1 MLLVIKLLSVFHL
14 YSLTNRDVVTVS
26 KRDGTLVEPLTS
38 LISSSF
44 NVSWENNSTYQIT
57 FTAYDDQ
64 SVSYALLLSENT
76 ITWNGQQ
83 FIIKQCVPNF
93 SGNYNTVAITAT
105 HIYLDVRRIFQHNKK
120 AGTLTYSVK
129 DVLAFYFDNNSFGY
143 SYEVSGDFSK
153 QQITDLGGNNAFE
166 GLSQIV
172 STWKDVIIYPDNKKI
187 TIYTKDSFSKNLGNR
202 LGYGHNADNMTL
214 TYDSTGLINQLTVV
228 STNKDDGKPYFQSHI
243 VKDDESIKE
252 YGLWDG
258 GDFSD
263 ERYHDANNADNGAR
277 ATFITQPS
285 VSVTVDY
292 LDNDEPI
299 PGEIRRLEVL
309 DTGFITNVMVVS
321 YNYFPLDKSQKTS
334 LTLNSNAK
342 TVLDF
347 QRSNRSQL
355 YQSKQNTA
363 ALSQAIQETNNQ
375 IENLILNQP
384 KSWVVGKIEG

>member
-1 MLLVIKLLSVFHL
+1 M
-14 YSLTNRDVVTVS
+14 TNKDVVTVS
-26 KRDGTLVEPLTS
+26 KRDGTLVETLTS

-57 FTAYDDQ
+57 FTAFDDK
-64 SVSYALLLSENT
+64 SVSYALLLSENI
-76 ITWNGQQ
+76 ITWRGQQ
-83 FIIKQCVPNF
+83 FVIKQCVPNF

-129 DVLAFYFDNNSFGY
+129 DVLAFYFDKSPFGY

-172 STWKDVIIYPDNKKI
+172 STWKDVVIYPDNKKI

-243 VKDDESIKE
+243 IKDDASIKE
-252 YGLWDG
+252 YGVWDG

-263 ERYHDANNADNGAR
+263 ERYHDSNNADTAAR
-277 ATFITQPS
+277 AKFVTQPS
-285 VSVTVDY
+285 VSVTLDY
-292 LDNDEPI
+292 LDNDIPV
-299 PGEIRRLEVL
+299 PGELRRLEII
-309 DTGFITNVMVVS
+309 DTGFVTNVMVVA
-321 YNYFPLDKSQKTS
+321 YNYYPLDDSLKTS
-334 LTLNSNAK
+334 ITLNSNAK

-347 QRSNRSQL
+347 QRSNRNQL

-363 ALSQAIQETNNQ
+363 ALSAAIQETNDQ
-375 IENLILNQP
+375 IEKIILNQP

>member
-1 MLLVIKLLSVFHL
+1 M
-14 YSLTNRDVVTVS
+14 TNRDVVTVS
-26 KRDGTLVEPLTS
+26 KRDGTLIEPLTS

-64 SVSYALLLSENT
+64 SVSYALLLSENI

-105 HIYLDVRRIFQHNKK
+105 HVYLDVRRIFQHNKR

-243 VKDDESIKE
+243 VKDDDSIKE

-277 ATFITQPS
+277 ATFVTQPS

>member
-1 MLLVIKLLSVFHL
+1 M
-14 YSLTNRDVVTVS
+14 TNRDVVTVS

>member
-1 MLLVIKLLSVFHL
+1 
-14 YSLTNRDVVTVS
+14 
-26 KRDGTLVEPLTS
+26 
-38 LISSSF
+38 
-44 NVSWENNSTYQIT
+44 
-57 FTAYDDQ
+57 
-64 SVSYALLLSENT
+64 
-76 ITWNGQQ
+76 
-83 FIIKQCVPNF
+83 
-93 SGNYNTVAITAT
+93 
-105 HIYLDVRRIFQHNKK
+105 
-120 AGTLTYSVK
+120 
-129 DVLAFYFDNNSFGY
+129 
-143 SYEVSGDFSK
+143 
-153 QQITDLGGNNAFE
+153 
-166 GLSQIV
+166 
-172 STWKDVIIYPDNKKI
+172 
-187 TIYTKDSFSKNLGNR
+187 
-202 LGYGHNADNMTL
+202 MTL
-214 TYDSTGLINQLTVV
+214 TYDSTGLVNQLTVV
-228 STNKDDGKPYFQSHI
+228 SNNNDDGKPYFQSHI

-277 ATFITQPS
+277 ATFVTQPS

>member
-1 MLLVIKLLSVFHL
+1 M
-14 YSLTNRDVVTVS
+14 TNRDVVTVS

-64 SVSYALLLSENT
+64 SISYALLLSENT

-93 SGNYNTVAITAT
+93 SVNYNTVAITAT

-143 SYEVSGDFSK
+143 SYEVSGDFAK

-263 ERYHDANNADNGAR
+263 ERYHDVNNADNGAR
-277 ATFITQPS
+277 AKFVTQPS
-285 VSVTVDY
+285 VSVTLDY
-292 LDNDEPI
+292 LDNDMPI
-299 PGEIRRLEVL
+299 PGEIRRLEII
-309 DTGFITNVMVVS
+309 DTGFVTNVMVVS
-321 YNYFPLDKSQKTS
+321 YNYYPLDDSLKTS
-334 LTLNSNAK
+334 ITLNSNAK

-347 QRSNRSQL
+347 QRSNRNQL

-375 IENLILNQP
+375 IEKIISNQP

>member
-1 MLLVIKLLSVFHL
+1 MLLVIKLLSVFRL
-14 YSLTNRDVVTVS
+14 YLLTNRDVVTVS
-26 KRDGTLVEPLTS
+26 KRDGTLIEPLTS

-187 TIYTKDSFSKNLGNR
+187 IIYTKDSFSKNLGNR

-263 ERYHDANNADNGAR
+263 ERYHNANNADNDAR
-277 ATFITQPS
+277 SKFVTQPS
-285 VSVTVDY
+285 VSVTLDY
-292 LDNDEPI
+292 LDNDMPI
-299 PGEIRRLEVL
+299 PGEIRRLEII
-309 DTGFITNVMVVS
+309 DTGFVTNVMVVS
-321 YNYFPLDKSQKTS
+321 YNYYPLDDSLKTS
-334 LTLNSNAK
+334 ITLNSNAK

-347 QRSNRSQL
+347 QRSNRNQL

-375 IENLILNQP
+375 IEKIISNQP